1 MLSANSIKLLQIRL
15 KNTSANELIY
25 RIKELLM
32 MWNLKSKFYHN
43 KREILSPPRLVF
55 LKSVKIPKLQCN
67 VTGEHIEELL
77 TGRCNFHNSDPSILE
92 KFETKMAGKFF
103 ANIDWRSAAMDIR
116 TIWEPARLQNI
127 TTLLA
132 YLSANPGS
140 QISEKIKG
148 FCANH
153 ILGWIQKNPFL
164 QGPHYISVMECG
176 LRIPVLLYSLK
187 LLDNL
192 NKQQRKLILYT
203 IFLHAWWIGKR
214 LSLYS
219 SLGNHTIAES
229 VGLVFAGSFFADLKD
244 SKKWFDIGIQLLE
257 KELPHQIAEDGGP
270 AEQSFQ
276 YHRFVLDL
284 YWLVINFLEINNLH
298 NCHKLKSRLI
308 RAENFL
314 WIFQEQ
320 NGQLPSIGDSDDGFA
335 IAPRVK
341 PQKPAVNCSR
351 KKIRIFKNSGYT
363 VITTEKKAQLTFDHG
378 PLGMPPLYNHGHAD
392 ALSITLRKYGKQ
404 ILVDPGTYKYN
415 SAPEWRRYFKG
426 TRAHNTI
433 TIDGCDQSVQETG
446 FIWSHPYRAELL
458 GFSENAK
465 HFCINAMH
473 DGYKRLEEPV
483 RHKRNILFFDESCFL
498 IKDSFVGT
506 GVHDFEI
513 NFHLHPN
520 AELIKQDSWW
530 QINNEGARIYMQPL
544 ENGDF
549 LVIRGLMD
557 PIHGWYSPRYG
568 AKLKCNVMSCKKRG
582 FTHEISFMT
591 AICTEALIDT
601 EKVQDKL
608 IYFD

>member
-1 MLSANSIKLLQIRL
+1 MIEIKINIPLKNSGVKKSFPELIREAMEELKGKCNLRRETVRL
-15 KNTSANELIY
+15 KEYKKGREALVLKYDVLVGTS
-25 RIKELLM
+25 
-32 MWNLKSKFYHN
+32 
-43 KREILSPPRLVF
+43 
-55 LKSVKIPKLQCN
+55 
-67 VTGEHIEELL
+67 G
-77 TGRCNFHNSDPSILE
+77 
-92 KFETKMAGKFF
+92 
-103 ANIDWRSAAMDIR
+103 
-116 TIWEPARLQNI
+116 
-127 TTLLA
+127 
-132 YLSANPGS
+132 
-140 QISEKIKG
+140 
-148 FCANH
+148 
-153 ILGWIQKNPFL
+153 
-164 QGPHYISVMECG
+164 
-176 LRIPVLLYSLK
+176 
-187 LLDNL
+187 
-192 NKQQRKLILYT
+192 
-203 IFLHAWWIGKR
+203 IGKV
-214 LSLYS
+214 S
-219 SLGNHTIAES
+219 SPY
-229 VGLVFAGSFFADLKD
+229 K
-244 SKKWFDIGIQLLE
+244 
-257 KELPHQIAEDGGP
+257 
-270 AEQSFQ
+270 
-276 YHRFVLDL
+276 
-284 YWLVINFLEINNLH
+284 EINNFQD
-298 NCHKLKSRLI
+298 CHKLKSRLI

-314 WIFQEQ
+314 WTFQEQ

-335 IAPRVK
+335 IAPKVN
-341 PQKPAVNCSR
+341 PQIPAVNCSR

-363 VITTEKKAQLTFDHG
+363 VITTEKRVRLTFDHG

-415 SAPEWRRYFKG
+415 GAPEWRRYFKG

-446 FIWSHPYRAELL
+446 FIWSQPYRVELL
-458 GFSENAK
+458 GFSENAD

-483 RHKRNILFFDESCFL
+483 RHKRDILFFDESCFL

-520 AELIKQDSWW
+520 AEPIKQDSWW

-582 FTHEISFMT
+582 FTHEVSFMT
-591 AICTEALIDT
+591 AICTAALIDM
-601 EKVQDKL
+601 KIIQDKL